1 MPNIEREQEEIKRGL
16 LNLVQKDGN
25 NKCADCGALRP
36 RWASVNLGVFVCIR
50 CSGVHRDLGVHI
62 SVVRSISLDK
72 WRTEWVKV
80 MKKRGNVRVNKEY
93 AARLPEHEKIDPE
106 ADGSHRTQFIRAKYA
121 DKRYFKAKSKAPK
134 AAKAS
139 KADDGGRFRKCVP
152 PSGSDSSGEARAH
165 RKSRRHA
172 RARHRRRKSPA
183 PSPLPSP
190 APSTE
195 VSDSESPEE
204 SGAKRR
210 HRRKQK
216 RHAKAEKT
224 EGKRH
229 TKPEKAGGKR
239 HAKPEK
245 ADGKR
250 HRRRAHRRKQAE
262 SDTEPSPQVSEASES
277 ADFGDF
283 NEAMGNMSVS
293 GQPGQSESEG
303 DEVEFEEFESNFNTS
318 SQPNL
323 LSQST
328 NSVDLLGSVMGQAP
342 IQSSGPG
349 ATGSAQPDTDDF
361 AQFNSGFPGTQQGPN
376 AQNGLIQP
384 PVETRGPKKTDIM
397 SLYHKPTP
405 TGFGPSMGGPPMG
418 GTQRHVSVCK
428 STSNG
433 WAAIWSAPVWW
444 HSDEWVTHGRHGP
457 ASNERHGH
465 ERASDQWSADES
477 V

>member
-139 KADDGGRFRKCVP
+139 KADGGGRFRKCAP
-152 PSGSDSSGEARAH
+152 SSGSDSSGDARAH

-190 APSTE
+190 APSAE

-239 HAKPEK
+239 HAKPE
-245 ADGKR
+245 R
-250 HRRRAHRRKQAE
+250 
-262 SDTEPSPQVSEASES
+262 
-277 ADFGDF
+277 
-283 NEAMGNMSVS
+283 
-293 GQPGQSESEG
+293 
-303 DEVEFEEFESNFNTS
+303 
-318 SQPNL
+318 
-323 LSQST
+323 
-328 NSVDLLGSVMGQAP
+328 
-342 IQSSGPG
+342 
-349 ATGSAQPDTDDF
+349 
-361 AQFNSGFPGTQQGPN
+361 
-376 AQNGLIQP
+376 
-384 PVETRGPKKTDIM
+384 
-397 SLYHKPTP
+397 PT
-405 TGFGPSMGGPPMG
+405 
-418 GTQRHVSVCK
+418 VSVTADARTGANRLSPTLSHRPRCRRPQSRLILVISTRPWETCPSVGSPANLNPRAMRLNLK
-428 STSNG
+428 SLNRISTRLVSR
-433 WAAIWSAPVWW
+433 IC
-444 HSDEWVTHGRHGP
+444 
-457 ASNERHGH
+457 
-465 ERASDQWSADES
+465 
-477 V
+477 